1 MPIFRLLSIEF
12 HAISDAIYFALIIL
26 LAIVL
31 DYSGH
36 GLAAAYCGV
45 LAGSGIALYLISG
58 APLGFFPLLPL
69 RWHSLIEYA
78 AAPLTI
84 VVPPLLFADSILA
97 SWALPIL
104 GALSLVVN
112 ALSDYPAEAKLLSA

>member
-1 MPIFRLLSIEF
+1 MPIVRLLSIEV

-26 LAIVL
+26 LAIIL
-31 DYSGH
+31 DYSGQA
-36 GLAAAYCGV
+36 LSSAYCGA
-45 LAGSGIALYLISG
+45 LAASGIALYLISG

-78 AAPLTI
+78 AAPLTM
-84 VVPPLLFADSILA
+84 VLPPLLFADSMLA

-104 GALSLVVN
+104 GAVNLVVN
-112 ALSDYPAEAKLLSA
+112 ALSDYPIESELASA